1 MFVRPPGS
9 RLAPRTNPLLPQ
21 FGGPLMSNVWA
32 AVVSISWF
40 GWVAIVAIVSGSV
53 AGIFNSW
60 FRHRERMAMIHQG
73 LNPDSREGKSSVP
86 EL

>member
-1 MFVRPPGS
+1 MSSVWTAIGS
-9 RLAPRTNPLLPQ
+9 IP
-21 FGGPLMSNVWA
+21 
-32 AVVSISWF
+32 WF
-40 GWVAIVAIVSGSV
+40 AWIAIVAILSGSV

-73 LNPDSREGKSSVP
+73 MHPDSGDGKSSVP